1 MRSVHFGRESGVEA
15 EAEADASYLSFH
27 PSLVS
32 FLPSHLSLGG
42 LLERPLFLD
51 DLEDLLLSRE
61 RERLLRRRGGDLDL
75 IRRGG
80 EAGYER
86 ERFVAGSIDGWMGD
100 SRGHERVRLSW
111 GRRRPTAV
119 EGRKRASERDDGGRF
134 ILC

>member
-15 EAEADASYLSFH
+15 EAEADPSYLSFH
-27 PSLVS
+27 PSLKS

-86 ERFVAGSIDGWMGD
+86 ERVRCVLDRWMDG
-100 SRGHERVRLSW
+100 
-111 GRRRPTAV
+111 
-119 EGRKRASERDDGGRF
+119 
-134 ILC
+134 

>member
-15 EAEADASYLSFH
+15 EAEADPSYLSFH
-27 PSLVS
+27 PSLKS

-86 ERFVAGSIDGWMGD
+86 ERFVACSIDGWMGD

-119 EGRKRASERDDGGRF
+119 EGRKRANEQDDGGRF

>member
-1 MRSVHFGRESGVEA
+1 MRRRQKRILRTFPSIR
-15 EAEADASYLSFH
+15 

-86 ERFVAGSIDGWMGD
+86 ERVRCVLDRWIGWVIREVM
-100 SRGHERVRLSW
+100 
-111 GRRRPTAV
+111 
-119 EGRKRASERDDGGRF
+119 SEFG
-134 ILC
+134 